1 MIRPLLIAAAA
12 ALVWSMGAGGTSAAA
27 SRTPALD
34 ADAVNQ
40 AMPAFKADKS
50 VQTGKRAKAAK
61 RGKAARA
68 TSKDLDP
75 VMIKTQVLLDRA
87 HFSPGE
93 IDGHDGENIRKA
105 ITAFKAAQGLKA
117 DDALDQDTWQRL
129 TALSSDPVLTQYT
142 ISDDDVKGPFVT
154 DMPTHMEDKKDLD
167 RLGYR
172 NPLEGLGEKFHMSP
186 GLLKALNPGKAFDRA
201 GETIVVAHV
210 HDNPPDGKATRVEVD
225 KVHKVV
231 RAMGDDGRIL
241 AMYPASIGSAEK
253 PAPSGTLKVTAIA
266 RNPTY
271 KYNPKYNFKEV
282 KTNKPFTIKPGPNNP
297 VGVVWI
303 NLMGQGYGIHG
314 TPEPSK
320 VSKTESHGCVRLT
333 NWDAGELAG
342 LLEKGTPVAFLDQG
356 TDAMAEAAPTGE
368 TMGAAVP
375 DESGTRDKPRR
386 GRHRP
391 R

>member
-12 ALVWSMGAGGTSAAA
+12 ALVWSVGAGSTFAAA
-27 SRTPALD
+27 GRTPALD

-40 AMPAFKADKS
+40 AVPAFKAGKPDKAGTA
-50 VQTGKRAKAAK
+50 VKTGKRAKAAK
-61 RGKAARA
+61 A

-129 TALSSDPVLTQYT
+129 TAMSSDPVLTPYT
-142 ISDDDVKGPFVT
+142 ITGDDVKGPFVT
-154 DMPTHMEDKKDLD
+154 DMPKHMEDKKDLD

-172 NPLEGLGEKFHMSP
+172 NPLEGLGEKFHMSE
-186 GLLKALNPGKAFDRA
+186 GLLRALNPGKAFDRA
-201 GETIVVAHV
+201 GETITVARV
-210 HDNPPDGKATRVEVD
+210 HDNPPDGKAARLEVD
-225 KVHKVV
+225 KVRKVV
-231 RAMGDDGRIL
+231 RAIGNNGQLL
-241 AMYPASIGSAEK
+241 AMYPASIGSTEK

-303 NLMGQGYGIHG
+303 NLVGEGYGIHG

-356 TDAMAEAAPTGE
+356 TDALAEAAPTGQ
-368 TMGAAVP
+368 TTGAAVP
-375 DESGTRDKPRR
+375 DESGTRDKPRHGGR
-386 GRHRP
+386 RHR
-391 R
+391 